1 METFEESL
9 SRVTATAPPNESVIK
24 FEELEY
30 YDLLSIWSRLND
42 ISYDERHGSEK
53 RMKGSA
59 AFLKISDAGR
69 HNTPCPTIFVVNLGL
84 TCSEEE
90 LIPVF
95 SRCRGFLKLKM
106 HSTIGAP
113 LAFVD
118 FQESLLCCNVS
129 RSCFIIKLMHWRAHH
144 FPKGKYSTVFF
155 IAKGK
160 SVNMGKK
167 ME

>member
-1 METFEESL
+1 
-9 SRVTATAPPNESVIK
+9 
-24 FEELEY
+24 
-30 YDLLSIWSRLND
+30 
-42 ISYDERHGSEK
+42 
-53 RMKGSA
+53 MKGSA

-118 FQESLLCCNVS
+118 FQVEENSSGIYSVVCLVMGGPTQERVGAIAPTGLN
-129 RSCFIIKLMHWRAHH
+129 RKKLVI
-144 FPKGKYSTVFF
+144 FGFEFKLEFLKT
-155 IAKGK
+155 
-160 SVNMGKK
+160 
-167 ME
+167 